1 MNQSTKASSTG
12 EKSSRY
18 EKCQVIGATDVEYPR
33 CENEK
38 CELIIRF
45 AGLIR
50 DDRAIELIELSS
62 INKVSLL

>member
-18 EKCQVIGATDVEYPR
+18 EKCQVIGATDIEYPR

-38 CELIIRF
+38 CEL
-45 AGLIR
+45 
-50 DDRAIELIELSS
+50 LS
-62 INKVSLL
+62 VLLGQQEMIFTGPLERTV